1 MVRQVSI
8 LVLCIALL
16 CATGTVALAESYSAY
31 DGNPSNTYIT
41 YFRDIVSGIG
51 FNDHYVALR
60 SGQYEY
66 ILAVGDIVYGNE
78 IFTADDTVGLYTI
91 SLDSGYNASTTYT
104 YREIDSLYV
113 STGNQIIYSDLGHFP
128 QLIERGAKYETFTAV
143 LLCTALLCV
152 VVGRFFRKR

>member
-1 MVRQVSI
+1 MVRKVSLLI
-8 LVLCIALL
+8 FCIALL
-16 CATGTVALAESYSAY
+16 CASGTVAQAETFTAY

-41 YFRDIVSGIG
+41 YFRDVVSGIG

-78 IFTADDTVGLYTI
+78 VFTSDTTVGLYTI
-91 SLDSGYNASTTYT
+91 SLNSGYNSTTNYS
-104 YREIDSLYV
+104 YSEIDSLYV
-113 STGNQIIYSDLGHFP
+113 STNDQIIYSDLGHFP